1 MKCHLVTV
9 LSSHSLEAM
18 VAVVASQI
26 VQLFCALVLR
36 VNIFC
41 LLKLVKIYSLS
52 DSVVYEI
59 ITYI

>member
-26 VQLFCALVLR
+26 VQLFCALLCIESKFFLSAKIGQ
-36 VNIFC
+36 NI
-41 LLKLVKIYSLS
+41 K
-52 DSVVYEI
+52 SV
-59 ITYI
+59 